1 MRYHCGGAWG
11 QQENLSAKEVA
22 GIVCST
28 PGPHHVWAPGMPD
41 WAPAESV
48 PEIAEAIAGL
58 GGTTAPLDE
67 PIAPVAAVA
76 PVAPSPK
83 TPRTT
88 MTEMQRRL
96 GSLAAIV
103 GGFALFLLAVVAF
116 FGKRPAPEPVKPPS
130 VTEVVKEEPKTPAPT
145 PRIDAVS
152 RRPASW
158 LNQPIRDP
166 LRKSGTAQA
175 SSELREGG
183 GKLHGARNVTDFR
196 ASTAWCE
203 GNGNS
208 GGPGE
213 GQGEWIQLAT
223 PCAESAFREL
233 VGLEILAGYTDKPSD
248 WKQNNRPSE
257 LQLTLTIDGRV
268 RLRADVFLANRPGYQ
283 FLALPYPILCQ
294 EGQTA
299 RVKLEIGRLY
309 SGSAYSDACVSGLA
323 LYERSR

>member
-1 MRYHCGGAWG
+1 
-11 QQENLSAKEVA
+11 
-22 GIVCST
+22 
-28 PGPHHVWAPGMPD
+28 MPD
-41 WAPAESV
+41 WAPVESV

-58 GGTTAPLDE
+58 GGTTVPPEAALD
-67 PIAPVAAVA
+67 PVVAAA
-76 PVAPSPK
+76 AAQK
-83 TPRTT
+83 TPRIP

-96 GSLAAIV
+96 WALGAIV

-116 FGKRPAPEPVKPPS
+116 FGKRPPPEPVKPPP
-130 VTEVVKEEPKTPAPT
+130 VAEVVKEEPMTPAAI

-152 RRPASW
+152 RRPATW
-158 LNQPIRDP
+158 IKQPIRDP

-203 GNGNS
+203 GNGNA
-208 GGPGE
+208 GGSGE

-223 PCAESAFREL
+223 PCAESAFRDL
-233 VGLEILAGYTDKPSD
+233 VGLEIVAGYTDKPSD

-257 LQLTLTIDGRV
+257 LRMTLTIDGRV
-268 RLRADVFLANRPGYQ
+268 RLLADVFLADRPGYQ
-283 FLALPYPILCQ
+283 FLALPRPILCQ

-299 RVKLEIGRLY
+299 RVRLEIRRLY
-309 SGSAYSDACVSGLA
+309 SGSGYSDACVSGLA

>member
-1 MRYHCGGAWG
+1 
-11 QQENLSAKEVA
+11 
-22 GIVCST
+22 
-28 PGPHHVWAPGMPD
+28 MPD
-41 WAPAESV
+41 WAPVELV
-48 PEIAEAIAGL
+48 PEIAEAIEGL
-58 GGTTAPLDE
+58 GGTTVPPEAAIDPV
-67 PIAPVAAVA
+67 VAAA
-76 PVAPSPK
+76 PAPK
-83 TPRTT
+83 IPRTPT
-88 MTEMQRRL
+88 PETRRRL
-96 GSLAAIV
+96 LTLGAIV
-103 GGFALFLLAVVAF
+103 GGFALFLLAVVVF
-116 FGKRPAPEPVKPPS
+116 FGKRPAPEPVKPPQIA
-130 VTEVVKEEPKTPAPT
+130 EVVKEEPRTPAPT

-152 RRPASW
+152 RRPATW
-158 LNQPIRDP
+158 INQPIRDP

-233 VGLEILAGYTDKPSD
+233 VGLEIVAGYTDKPSD

-257 LQLTLTIDGRV
+257 LRLTLTIDGRV
-268 RLRADVFLANRPGYQ
+268 RLAADVYLADRPGYQ

-299 RVKLEIGRLY
+299 RVKLEIRRLY

>member
-1 MRYHCGGAWG
+1 M
-11 QQENLSAKEVA
+11 S
-22 GIVCST
+22 
-28 PGPHHVWAPGMPD
+28 D
-41 WAPAESV
+41 WALAESV
-48 PEIAEAIAGL
+48 PEIADAIGLL
-58 GGTTAPLDE
+58 GGTTEPAQPALD
-67 PIAPVAAVA
+67 PMVAVA
-76 PVAPSPK
+76 PAPK
-83 TPRTT
+83 TPRTP
-88 MTEMQRRL
+88 MTETQRRL
-96 GSLAAIV
+96 WALGALV

-116 FGKRPAPEPVKPPS
+116 LGERPASEPVKPPT
-130 VTEVVKEEPKTPAPT
+130 VADVVKEEPTTPAPT

-152 RRPASW
+152 RRPATW
-158 LNQPIRDP
+158 IKQPIRDP

-203 GNGNS
+203 GNGSS

-213 GQGEWIQLAT
+213 GQSEWVQLAT

-233 VGLEILAGYTDKPSD
+233 VGLEIVAGYTDKPSD

-268 RLRADVFLANRPGYQ
+268 RLLADVFLADRPGYQ
-283 FLALPYPILCQ
+283 FLALPRPILCQ

-299 RVKLEIGRLY
+299 RVKLEIRRVY